1 MQQRNIVFVDMQQF
15 VLRPVHM
22 TQIPRVFSTIAH
34 IKRAVLGF
42 GALMFEKKL
51 EIGSIEKLQKD
62 LLILRDETVEWQI
75 QATEM

>member
-51 EIGSIEKLQKD
+51 EIGSIEKL
-62 LLILRDETVEWQI
+62 LILRDETVEWQMQVMEI
-75 QATEM
+75 